1 MRLDSMM
8 GIQHIL
14 LITIDSLRYDQA
26 FQLNECQDC
35 APTLSRLAN
44 ESISFTQAI
53 ANGPNTPSSFPS
65 ILTGTHPLM
74 YGGYRY
80 LDEQRPFLSTSFN
93 EVGYRTVGYHS
104 NPHLGPEKNYNA
116 GFDVFNNGEEET
128 DSVNTVINFVDEHI
142 DSDSRLYSIL
152 RRIWHIV
159 GSTTGTSA
167 YDPAA
172 SISDDA
178 VEWITDFEEDRFF
191 MWLHYMDVHYPFQP
205 PNEHLEAIG
214 HEPLSARRV
223 ASLNDAME
231 EHPESLSERDIE
243 DLKALYRGEL
253 HYVDHEI
260 GRVLDAL
267 ADEGLRDETMVIVT
281 ADHGE
286 AFGEHG
292 RWGHHPYMYDE
303 LLRVPLIIDDPN
315 REPETIDKQVS
326 LIDLFPTICDACDI
340 ERPPELQGENLYEK
354 DEGVELATS
363 NGGERLA
370 ARTSEW
376 KCLWHVEEEQ
386 VELYDL
392 SNDPK
397 ETEDVSESNP
407 EVVDRL
413 QDEMGKYL
421 EEARLTDTE
430 TPEVEE
436 SDDVKQRLRALGYTE

>member
-1 MRLDSMM
+1 MM
-8 GIQHIL
+8 EVQNIL
-14 LITIDSLRYDQA
+14 LITIDSLRYDQI
-26 FQLNECQDC
+26 FRPDGSQDR
-35 APTLSRLAN
+35 APTLNRLAD
-44 ESISFTQAI
+44 ESVLFTQAI

-80 LDEQRPFLSTSFN
+80 LDEQRPFLSSTFN
-93 EVGYRTVGYHS
+93 KSGYRTVGYHS
-104 NPHLGPEKNYNA
+104 NPHLGPEMNYNA

-128 DSVNTVINFVDEHI
+128 DNVDTVINFVDEHI
-142 DSDSRLYSIL
+142 DSDSRIYSVL

-167 YDPAA
+167 YDPAS

-178 VEWITDFEEDRFF
+178 VEWVTDFDGDRFF

-205 PNEHLEAIG
+205 PNEQLEAIG
-214 HEPLSARRV
+214 HEPLPARRV

-231 EHPESLSERDIE
+231 EHPESLSEKDVD

-267 ADEGLRDETMVIVT
+267 ADEGCRDETMVIVT

-315 REPETIDKQVS
+315 HEPETIDKLVS
-326 LIDLFPTICDACDI
+326 LIDLFPTICDACGI
-340 ERPPELQGENLYEK
+340 EQPPELQGKNLYEK
-354 DEGVELATS
+354 DEGVELATANS
-363 NGGERLA
+363 GERLA

-376 KCLWHVEEEQ
+376 KCLWHIEERKI
-386 VELYDL
+386 ELYNL
-392 SNDPK
+392 SSDPA
-397 ETEDVSESNP
+397 ETEDVSEDNP
-407 EVVDRL
+407 DVVNWLR
-413 QDEMGKYL
+413 DEMEDYR
-421 EEARLTDTE
+421 EAARSTDTE

-436 SDDVKQRLRALGYTE
+436 SEDVKKRLRALGYK